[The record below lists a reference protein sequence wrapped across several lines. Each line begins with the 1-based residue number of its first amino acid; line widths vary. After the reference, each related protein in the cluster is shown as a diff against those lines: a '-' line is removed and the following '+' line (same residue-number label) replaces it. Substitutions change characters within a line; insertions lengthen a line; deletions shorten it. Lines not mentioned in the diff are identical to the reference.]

1 MPSDDFNFR
10 RAFFCIAVETSDFQP
25 YPETQAM
32 TNRVFNFPIDATIQ
46 AIGGRWKCAILCH
59 LMEGPK
65 RTGELLRLM
74 QPLSSK
80 VLTEQLKELLDDH
93 LISREAFP
101 GKVPKVVYRVTEHGR
116 TLQPIIDAMC
126 QWGALHAGHPVSAG
140 VSEEVSEA

>member
-1 MPSDDFNFR
+1 MWS
-10 RAFFCIAVETSDFQP
+10 ALCLITSCEP
-25 YPETQAM
+25 YPETLAM

-80 VLTEQLKELLDDH
+80 VLTEQLKELQGDH
-93 LISREAFP
+93 LIEREAFP
-101 GKVPKVVYRVTEHGR
+101 GKVPKVVYRVTELGR

-126 QWGALHAGHPVSAG
+126 QWGALHAGNPLPAESAAQ
-140 VSEEVSEA
+140 VSEV

>member
-1 MPSDDFNFR
+1 M
-10 RAFFCIAVETSDFQP
+10 V
-25 YPETQAM
+25 
-32 TNRVFNFPIDATIQ
+32 NRVFNFPIDATIQ
-46 AIGGRWKCAILCH
+46 AIGGRWKCSILCH

-80 VLTEQLKELLDDH
+80 VLTEQLKELQGDH
-93 LISREAFP
+93 LIEREAFP

-126 QWGALHAGHPVSAG
+126 QWGALHSGNESTAVTQTVVAES
-140 VSEEVSEA
+140 

>member
-1 MPSDDFNFR
+1 
-10 RAFFCIAVETSDFQP
+10 
-25 YPETQAM
+25 M
-32 TNRVFNFPIDATIQ
+32 TNRVFNFPIDATIE

-80 VLTEQLKELLDDH
+80 VLTEQLKELQSDH
-93 LISREAFP
+93 LVSREAFP
-101 GKVPKVVYRVTEHGR
+101 GKVPKVVYQVTDRGR

-126 QWGALHAGHPVSAG
+126 QWGSLHAGNAAPAEAQVEQA
-140 VSEEVSEA
+140 EV